1 MLNNNPTIQQ
11 FAAHALTLCKSD
23 RKPEDLASL
32 RELFVIA
39 QQAGVNLS
47 RNSKLAQLYLN
58 CDPILWLDYGGS
70 LSWPVE
76 KSNTWLTLLDENTAK
91 LLFTKSHCQSRTIEA
106 FVADADYVELFP
118 PYEQLVFKL
127 KRYIAID
134 EINSFNSPGRF
145 SEEVNIALTN
155 AWSTTFEQASDV
167 FSTNQHIRLIQD
179 FSNCKSNEYV
189 SALILFFKQRGANEA
204 ITVMYNSD
212 GRSRCYDFT
221 HALLDGISRNT
232 IDSSSAIDVLEKLQG
247 ASGRYRLSVVEAL
260 TLRLSHWIYRERSS
274 FTCNNAVDF
283 ILKDWPSQ
291 LLGLIQDG
299 SSPVPFMLYTLLI
312 GEKVKSP
319 AIAST
324 SEFNQILRA
333 LREYVIDNKYGV
345 QRAIAHMTQ
354 SGNMLFS
361 LTALATIDDPLL
373 SLSAYKTIAEE
384 VDSRLNGRSK
394 RFYLFES
401 IEETRAYIQQWPS
414 ALIKEI
420 GLKVSQF
427 FWEKDPRMLLE
438 NMPGIVPLFKALAD
452 AEQWDSQRRVKFATT
467 SRSLPVRLAL
477 IKGLDINPQEFK
489 SLPNKLRRELLSSDL
504 DI

>member
-1 MLNNNPTIQQ
+1 MLNNNPTIQE

-58 CDPILWLDYGGS
+58 CDPMIWLDYGGS
-70 LSWPVE
+70 LSWPVQ
-76 KSNTWLTLLDENTAK
+76 KSNAWLTLLDDNPAK
-91 LLFTKSHCQSRTIEA
+91 LLFTKTHCQSRTIAA
-106 FVADADYVELFP
+106 FVADADYVDLLP
-118 PYEQLVFKL
+118 PYEQLIFKL

-134 EINSFNSPGRF
+134 DINSFNSPGRF
-145 SEEVNIALTN
+145 SEELSMALTN
-155 AWSTTFEQASDV
+155 AWSITFEQASDV
-167 FSTNQHIRLIQD
+167 FSSNQYLRLIQD
-179 FSNCKSNEYV
+179 FSNCHSSEYV
-189 SALILFFKQRGANEA
+189 SALILFFKQRGADDV

-221 HALLDGISRNT
+221 HALLHGISRNT
-232 IDSSSAIDVLEKLQG
+232 INSSSAIDVLEKLQG
-247 ASGRYRLSVVEAL
+247 GSGRYRLSVLDAL
-260 TLRLSHWIYRERSS
+260 TLGLGHWIHRERSS
-274 FTCNNAVDF
+274 FTCDNAVDF

-291 LLGLIQDG
+291 LLGPIQNG

-312 GEKVKSP
+312 GEKLKSP

-324 SEFNQILRA
+324 CEFNQTLDA
-333 LREYVIDNKYGV
+333 LKEYVVDNHYGV

-361 LTALATIDDPLL
+361 LTSLTTIDDPLL

-384 VDSRLNGRSK
+384 IDSRLNGRRKS
-394 RFYLFES
+394 FYLFES
-401 IEETRAYIQQWPS
+401 IEETNAYIQQWPS
-414 ALIKEI
+414 GLIKEI

-427 FWEKDPRMLLE
+427 FWENDPRLLLDH
-438 NMPGIVPLFKALAD
+438 MPGIVPLFKAWAD
-452 AEQWDSQRRVKFATT
+452 AEQWDDQRRVKFATT
-467 SRSLPVRLAL
+467 SRSQPVRLAL
-477 IKGLDINPQEFK
+477 IRGLEINSQAFK